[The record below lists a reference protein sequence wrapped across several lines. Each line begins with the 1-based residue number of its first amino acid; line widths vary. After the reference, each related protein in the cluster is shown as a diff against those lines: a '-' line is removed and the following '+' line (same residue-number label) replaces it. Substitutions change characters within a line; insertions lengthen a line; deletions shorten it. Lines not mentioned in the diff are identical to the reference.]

1 MQFKSPFKTP
11 KTISQKMLA
20 AIFIASSLVT
30 FFITI
35 IQLSFDYFQEVN
47 SVKKSMVLIEKS
59 YTHSIAN
66 SLWQLRFSEL
76 QSQVEGILT
85 IPGIKNVQVFEQNK
99 VIAKAG
105 NFHDSETLVTSVD
118 LTHLDNEN
126 KTLIIGKLVVTANMD
141 EVLDK
146 ILRKV
151 MLLFVTQLLKTLLVS
166 FLIYLCLQQ
175 IITKHLVHIS
185 SYLKEM
191 NLNKIDKPISLKR
204 KNNEVPDEL
213 DTLTDSINEMS
224 AKINHSYQ
232 ILNELNK
239 ELEKKVEIKTQ
250 LILEQRIKLE
260 YTSKMSTLGEMAGGI
275 AHEINNPMTVISAT
289 NRVLRKSVD
298 KGITDPL
305 FYAKYFD
312 EIDKTVTRVTKI
324 ITGLRVVSRDG
335 SNENFRNEKIF
346 DILTDVVSLC
356 GEKFKNN
363 GVDLK
368 INLEDEVYQ
377 SQIQCG
383 RIQLSQVFLNL
394 LGNAYDAIESLPEK
408 WIMVECKA
416 LEGKLELRI
425 SDSGAGIPKE
435 IQEKILQP
443 FFTTKE
449 VGKGTGLGLSISNSI
464 VKNHNGEFVIDNECK
479 NTCFVL
485 TFPLVDSDALMKL
498 TG

>member
-1 MQFKSPFKTP
+1 MNFKSPFRTP

-30 FFITI
+30 FFITT
-35 IQLSFDYFQEVN
+35 IQLSFDYFQEVS

-76 QSQVEGILT
+76 QSQIEGILT
-85 IPGIKNVQVFEQNK
+85 IPGIKNVQVFEQDK
-99 VIAKAG
+99 VIAAAG
-105 NFHDSETLVTSVD
+105 NFKESETLVTSVN
-118 LTHLDNEN
+118 LTHLDND
-126 KTLIIGKLVVTANMD
+126 KKSLIIGKLVVTANMD

-185 SYLKEM
+185 SYLKYLD
-191 NLNKIDKPISLKR
+191 LNKIDRPIVLNR
-204 KNNEVPDEL
+204 NRTDVPDEL
-213 DTLTDSINEMS
+213 DTLADSINEMS
-224 AKINHSYQ
+224 EKINQSYQ
-232 ILNELNK
+232 SLNQLNK
-239 ELEKKVEIKTQ
+239 ELEQKVEVKAQ
-250 LILEQRIKLE
+250 LILDQRLKLE
-260 YTSKMSTLGEMAGGI
+260 YAAKMSTLGEMAGGI

-289 NRVLRKSVD
+289 NRILRKNVE
-298 KGITDPL
+298 KGVTDPV

-335 SNENFRNEKIF
+335 SNEGFRNEKIF

-363 GVDLK
+363 GVELK

-377 SQIQCG
+377 SLIHCG

-394 LGNAYDAIESLPEK
+394 LGNAYDAIETLPEK
-408 WIMVECKA
+408 WIMVECSVVDKRIV
-416 LEGKLELRI
+416 LRI
-425 SDSGAGIPKE
+425 TDSGAGIPKE

-464 VKNHNGEFVIDNECK
+464 VKSLNGEFIIDNECK

-485 TFPLVDSDALMKL
+485 TFPLVDTDSLKL
-498 TG
+498 TA